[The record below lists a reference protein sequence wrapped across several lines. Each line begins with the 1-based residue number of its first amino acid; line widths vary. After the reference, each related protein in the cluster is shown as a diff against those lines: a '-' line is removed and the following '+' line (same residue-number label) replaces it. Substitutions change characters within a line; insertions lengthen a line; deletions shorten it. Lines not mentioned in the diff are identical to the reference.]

1 MRRFSIL
8 ILVAAAILAPAQTR
22 TKKKTAPAPPL
33 DPNAFPIVKIAIEG
47 NHNFTADQIAK
58 VAGVKVGDVVDKAK
72 LDAAH
77 ERLVGCG
84 AFDSV
89 AYRYDPDLN
98 KKGVDLTYQVVEV
111 PTLFP
116 LMFEELPAPDADL
129 RAWLQQH
136 DPLFGPKVSAT
147 KEALEHYRQLIA
159 DYLASAHDYHEPIV
173 GRLSSENPPDLVILF
188 RPATQRPT
196 IAQVRATDT
205 GEIPAG
211 VVQSTAYGVAVGT
224 IYSEP
229 RFRQVLDNSIRPLY
243 EAVGRIRVAFPQVEA
258 EPDADVK
265 GVVVK
270 FSVEQGPV
278 YKFGKVQ
285 ISGADTSTIEVEA
298 VVKKLK
304 TGQLANFDDVKAA
317 QDRLHDE
324 FRHQGYLRASTE
336 VLRTV
341 DDDKKVVDVNIRIN
355 TGPLYTFHQLTIV
368 GLDLEGEPV
377 IRKLWGLAP
386 GKAFVPDYPDHFL
399 ARVNEMG
406 LFDDLKSTE
415 AEQNIDQDKHT
426 VDVTLTFKAGRAAPT
441 KRKNPGRPF

>member
-1 MRRFSIL
+1 MRRLPIL
-8 ILVAAAILAPAQTR
+8 ILTVALLAAAQTR
-22 TKKKTAPAPPL
+22 PKKKTAPAPPL

-47 NHNFTADQIAK
+47 NHNFTVDQIVK
-58 VAGVKVGDVVDKAK
+58 VAGVKVGDIVDKTK

-77 ERLVGCG
+77 ERLVNCG

-89 AYRYDPDLN
+89 AYRYDPDTN
-98 KKGVDLTYQVVEV
+98 NKGVHLTYQVVEV

-116 LMFEELPAPDADL
+116 LMFEELPASDADL
-129 RAWLQQH
+129 RAWLKQH
-136 DPLFGPKVSAT
+136 DPLFGPKISAT

-159 DYLASAHDYHEPIV
+159 DYLASTHDYHEPII

-188 RPATQRPT
+188 RPATQRPS
-196 IAQVRATDT
+196 IAQVKATDT

-243 EAVGRIRVAFPQVEA
+243 DAVGRIRVTFPHVEA

-270 FSVEQGPV
+270 FNVDQGPV
-278 YKFGKVQ
+278 YKFGKVR
-285 ISGADTSTIEVEA
+285 ISGADTSKIEMEA
-298 VVKKLK
+298 VLKKVK
-304 TGQLANFDDVKAA
+304 TGDMANFDLVKAV
-317 QDRLHDE
+317 QERLHDE
-324 FRHQGYLRASTE
+324 FRHQGYLRNSTD
-336 VLRTV
+336 VLRNV
-341 DDDKKVVDVNIRIN
+341 NDDKKIVDVDIRVN
-355 TGPLYTFHQLTIV
+355 TGPLYTFRQLTIV

-377 IRKLWGLAP
+377 IRKLWGLQP
-386 GKAFVPDYPDHFL
+386 GKAFVPDYPDHFV

-406 LFDDLKSTE
+406 LFDDLKSIE
-415 AEQNIDQDKHT
+415 AEPNIDQDKHT
-426 VDVTLTFKAGRAAPT
+426 VDVTLTFKAGRVAPI

>member
-1 MRRFSIL
+1 MRRLL
-8 ILVAAAILAPAQTR
+8 ILLLAASTMAAQTR
-22 TKKKTAPAPPL
+22 PKKKAAPPL
-33 DPNAFPIVKIAIEG
+33 DPNAFPIVKISVEG
-47 NHNFTADQIAK
+47 NHSFTVDQITK
-58 VAGVKVGDVVDKAK
+58 VAGVKVGDIVDNAK

-89 AYRYDPDLN
+89 AYRYDPDAD
-98 KKGVDLTYQVVEV
+98 KKGVDLNYQVVEV

-116 LMFEELPAPDADL
+116 LMFEDLPASDADL
-129 RAWLQQH
+129 RAWLKEH

-147 KEALEHYRQLIA
+147 KEALAHYRQLIA
-159 DYLASAHDYHEPIV
+159 DYLAASHDYHEEIV

-188 RPATQRPT
+188 RPATLRPSV
-196 IAQVRATDT
+196 AQVRATNT

-243 EAVGRIRVAFPQVEA
+243 EAVGRIRVSFPTVEA
-258 EPDADVK
+258 EPDKDVK

-270 FSVEQGPV
+270 LSVDQGPV
-278 YKFGKVQ
+278 YNFGKIEVT
-285 ISGADTSTIEVEA
+285 GADTSHIEMPA
-298 VVKKLK
+298 VVKIK
-304 TGQLANFDDVKAA
+304 TGQLANFDLVKAI
-317 QDRLHDE
+317 QSKLVDNFHR
-324 FRHQGYLRASTE
+324 QGYLRATTE
-336 VLRTV
+336 VLRNV
-341 DDDKKVVDVNIRIN
+341 DDEKKTVDVNIRIN
-355 TGPLYTFHQLTIV
+355 SGPLYTFNRLTIV

-377 IRKLWGLAP
+377 IRKLWGLQA

-415 AEQNIDQDKHT
+415 AERNIDQDKHT
-426 VDVTLTFKAGRAAPT
+426 VDVTLTFKAGRVTPP